1 MRLRH
6 KLRKI
11 EGIREAGYVFPMIQ
25 EIIIGLMHPYVF
37 LHDMMFESYNSEM
50 KIFTRHNMNDIFIIT
65 SLFRV
70 ILIVKMLMALT
81 SYLSNRNNRICLMY
95 GFEMDSTVLIK
106 MLTQDSPFMVISV
119 SSMVSILVF
128 AYAIRICERPL
139 TDITG
144 D

>member
-1 MRLRH
+1 M
-6 KLRKI
+6 
-11 EGIREAGYVFPMIQ
+11 
-25 EIIIGLMHPYVF
+25 IIGLLHPYVF
-37 LHDMMFESYNSEM
+37 LHDMKFESYNSET
-50 KIFTRHNMNDIFIIT
+50 KVFTWHNNNDIFIIM

-106 MLTQDSPFMVISV
+106 MFTQDSPFVVITL
-119 SSMVSILVF
+119 SSLISILVF

-144 D
+144 DQNFG